1 MNYGKAIKIARAIA
15 GLQQKELAKRADID
29 PSLVSLMEKGKRQP
43 SVQSLEKLS
52 KALHVPP
59 YLLTLMATEDD
70 DVRIS
75 DPVELKRISEVLA
88 RFLLR
93 DIREEMH
100 SRGKRRSVSR

>member
-1 MNYGKAIKIARAIA
+1 MNYGKAIKVARAIA

-52 KALHVPP
+52 KALCVPP
-59 YLLTLMATEDD
+59 YLLTLLATDDD

-88 RFLLR
+88 RFLLK
-93 DIREEMH
+93 DIRESQSH
-100 SRGKRRSVSR
+100 GKRRSASR